1 MGLQKF
7 STNSRLGDAICYAWL
22 GLVGWPLAFRR
33 SIVRLGM
40 AAVAVVSL
48 SGCGRYGA
56 LEMPPGPVGIQ
67 PTPAALSASPPGPV
81 GSSSEPL
88 GGPTTS
94 QETIAKTG
102 FDAHGNPA
110 ATPGQ
115 KKPFFLDPL
124 LQ

>member
-33 SIVRLGM
+33 SIIRLGM

-102 FDAHGNPA
+102 FDSHGNPA

>member
-102 FDAHGNPA
+102 FDSHGNPA

>member
-1 MGLQKF
+1 
-7 STNSRLGDAICYAWL
+7 
-22 GLVGWPLAFRR
+22 
-33 SIVRLGM
+33 
-40 AAVAVVSL
+40 VSL

-81 GSSSEPL
+81 GSSSEPPAVPTSQSSPPGPVGSSSSEPL

>member
-1 MGLQKF
+1 
-7 STNSRLGDAICYAWL
+7 
-22 GLVGWPLAFRR
+22 LAFRR
-33 SIVRLGM
+33 SIIRLGM

-102 FDAHGNPA
+102 FDSHGNPA